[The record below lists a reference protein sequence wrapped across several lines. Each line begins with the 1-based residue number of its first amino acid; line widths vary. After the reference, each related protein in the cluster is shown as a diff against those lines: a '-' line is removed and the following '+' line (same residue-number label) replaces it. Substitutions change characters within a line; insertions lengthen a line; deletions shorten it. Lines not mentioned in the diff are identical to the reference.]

1 MRKLSRNFILL
12 VSALL
17 AGSILTCGA
26 GMYGL
31 ARLDQSFEEVVS
43 ADMPRLMTITDLR
56 RQIRVLVVAE
66 HNHILEADPAK
77 ARAIEQE
84 IATGEGAAA
93 ALLTRYEPYLLPD
106 DAATWRALRADIDA
120 WTELAPRVLALSRAH
135 RVAEA
140 TALSKHHS
148 ARWEALIKQLI
159 GAADARLRAATT
171 QTRGTSATARV
182 ALGLV
187 FGVSVLLGLI
197 AGLFLYR
204 AIRRTV
210 DEVVSLKDRLVAAN
224 ASLERTV
231 DERTRTI
238 RAILDH
244 VHFGFFLVGR
254 ELRITDG
261 YTRSLSALLGRDR
274 LAGERVSEC
283 LGFTG
288 DRGADFDMR
297 VEQIFDDLLPEELN
311 CEQVPSRIVRGDRAL
326 RIQARA
332 VRDAAGQVSQ
342 VLFGVS
348 DVTEL
353 EAAERANRDNQIV
366 LRALKDPEPFRR
378 FVVDLNMRFGSVRDA
393 VQAADDPRARR
404 ELHTIKGNAS
414 CYGMI
419 DLASRAHEI
428 EEHARIELPPVVDLE
443 AELESFLRGNLQLLG
458 IDRKTA
464 AREIYPVSSDE
475 LAELE
480 RLVGE
485 ATDLE
490 TLRRALAD
498 RIDHIRW
505 LPVRRLLGPLDTQIA
520 SLAERRGK
528 DVTLRVVGSDVAVLP
543 SRIGPVLAVL
553 PHMLRNALDHGI
565 EPRGA
570 RGDKPAQAA
579 IELVFRDAGDAWQI
593 AVRDDGRGIDV
604 DQLKLR
610 AVELGLVEPTAT
622 LSHDELCALIFA
634 PKLSTAAEVSE
645 ISGRGEG
652 MAAVA
657 DAVAQCNGTI
667 SVRSGHNAGTTI
679 RIAIPKPPAQA

>member
-1 MRKLSRNFILL
+1 
-12 VSALL
+12 
-17 AGSILTCGA
+17 
-26 GMYGL
+26 MYGL
-31 ARLDQSFEEVVS
+31 TRLDDSFEAVVS

-56 RQIRVLVVAE
+56 RQVRVLVVAE
-66 HNHILEADPAK
+66 RDHLLEADPAK
-77 ARAIEQE
+77 ARAIERS
-84 IATGEGAAA
+84 IASGQGSAAE
-93 ALLTRYEPYLLPD
+93 LLARYEPYLLPE
-106 DAATWRALRADIDA
+106 DAGTWRALRADIDA
-120 WTELAPRVLALSRAH
+120 WAALDARVLALSHAR
-135 RVAEA
+135 RTAEA
-140 TALSKHHS
+140 TALSKTHS
-148 ARWEALIKQLI
+148 TAWEGLIKQLI
-159 GAADARLRAATT
+159 GNADARLKAATT
-171 QTRGTSATARV
+171 QTRSLSTTARV
-182 ALGLV
+182 MLGLV

-197 AGLFLYR
+197 AGLLIYR

-224 ASLERTV
+224 EGLERTV

-254 ELRITDG
+254 DLTITDG
-261 YTRSLSALLGRDR
+261 HTRSLSALLGRDR
-274 LAGERVSEC
+274 LAGERVSAC
-283 LGFTG
+283 LGFTA
-288 DRGADFDMR
+288 DRAADFDMR

-311 CEQVPSRIVRGDRAL
+311 CDQVPSRVVRGDRVL

-332 VRDAAGQVSQ
+332 VRDAAGQVAQ

-353 EAAERANRDNQIV
+353 EAAERVNRENQIV

-378 FVVDLNMRFGSVRDA
+378 FVSDLNTRFGSVRDA
-393 VQAADDPRARR
+393 VQADDDHRARR

-414 CYGMI
+414 CYGMVE
-419 DLASRAHEI
+419 LASRAHALED
-428 EEHARIELPPVVDLE
+428 HPRIELPPVLDLE
-443 AELESFLRGNLQLLG
+443 AEMESFLRSNLAVLG
-458 IDRKTA
+458 IDPRGGE
-464 AREIYPVSSDE
+464 REIYRISSDE
-475 LAELE
+475 LVELQ
-480 RLVGE
+480 RMVGE
-485 ATDLE
+485 ATDLDA
-490 TLRRALAD
+490 LRRALGD
-498 RIDHIRW
+498 RLELVRW
-505 LPVRRLLGPLDTQIA
+505 LPVGQLLGPLDAQVE
-520 SLAERRGK
+520 SLAQRRGK

-543 SRIGPVLAVL
+543 AQVAPVIAVL

-565 EPRGA
+565 EPRSA

-604 DQLKLR
+604 DRLKAR
-610 AVELGLVEPTAT
+610 AIELGLIEPAAT
-622 LSHDELCALIFA
+622 PSLDQLYQLIFA
-634 PKLSTAAEVSE
+634 PRLSTAEEVSE

-657 DAVAQCNGTI
+657 AAVAQCRGTI

>member
-120 WTELAPRVLALSRAH
+120 WTELDPRVLALSRAH

-159 GAADARLRAATT
+159 GNADARLRAATS
-171 QTRGTSATARV
+171 QTRGVSTTARV

-187 FGVSVLLGLI
+187 FAVSVLLGLI
-197 AGLFLYR
+197 AGLVIYR

-210 DEVVSLKDRLVAAN
+210 DQVVSLKDRLVAAN
-224 ASLERTV
+224 EGLERTV

-254 ELRITDG
+254 ELQITDG

-311 CEQVPSRIVRGDRAL
+311 CEQVPSRIVRGDRVL

-332 VRDAAGQVSQ
+332 VRDAAGQVAQ

-353 EAAERANRDNQIV
+353 EAAERANRENQIV

-378 FVVDLNMRFGSVRDA
+378 FVADLNMRFGSVRDA

-414 CYGMI
+414 CYGMVE
-419 DLASRAHEI
+419 LASRAHEI
-428 EEHARIELPPVVDLE
+428 EEHARIELPPVLDLE
-443 AELESFLRGNLQLLG
+443 AELDSFLRGHLQVLG
-458 IDRKTA
+458 IDPRSTE
-464 AREIYPVSSDE
+464 REVYRVSADE

-480 RLVGE
+480 RLVGG

-490 TLRRALAD
+490 ALRRALAA

-528 DVTLRVVGSDVAVLP
+528 DVTLRVVGSDVTVLP
-543 SRIGPVLAVL
+543 SRVGPVLAVL

-610 AVELGLVEPTAT
+610 AVELGLVEPGAT

-679 RIAIPKPPAQA
+679 RIAIPKLPAQA